1 MKKNNRNNSSNNLR
15 KGSKDSWND
24 DDDEDDRKPPA
35 RPSSA
40 SSSSYLP
47 PPPSSS
53 STPHFPASLPD
64 TPSHASLGDN
74 TPTASVAGSSVST
87 FHNHPL
93 PPAQIT
99 TTTSAALQQKL
110 MTVDETRSTALT
122 ELDPVRSNLYRGEST
137 ASSALL
143 TPQVVLASGTSGLAF
158 VSFLCATL
166 PVSALVSFVLLVLSL
181 IALAFLIYA
190 RILDEWNRLLNGRG
204 IGDFLPQSLYQLLA
218 EESFH
223 HFMTNNDAYLEHRYL
238 LLYFLP
244 GLSPDEIERYVAR
257 LAPRHRERVMRPGL
271 AQFLPNRDFV
281 MTVLMGRQR
290 WQPHTARGVVA
301 TAATATIPSSNQTA
315 PAIEVIVE
323 SDDRSEASDL
333 GLNVSENDM
342 AGGLSNQQASRLART
357 LGLSNSTR
365 VREVLNTSGSR
376 RDMDTVMTSA
386 IVARDDVKD
395 QDDNADTDEN
405 DTQDYYDEEENVLTE
420 AFWGAFNITV
430 WPIYRSV
437 MNQAARVTS
446 PFTSRAIMFGSTLS
460 VLSGGMA
467 LWGHYGRHPENLSL
481 SFSLSWLTPA
491 METAERALS
500 RVTAPSIDRIVSR
513 VVDVFASSTQRLFS
527 NMPYPSSR
535 VVWAT
540 ALAGGLTT
548 GTALI
553 LRQTFQPPPP
563 RRRHSL
569 LKSWKKSESSSRSLF
584 STPKK

>member
-1 MKKNNRNNSSNNLR
+1 MKNNNNNNLR
-15 KGSKDSWND
+15 KGSKDSWK

-40 SSSSYLP
+40 TSSFLP

-53 STPHFPASLPD
+53 STPNFPASLPD

-87 FHNHPL
+87 FQNHPL
-93 PPAQIT
+93 PPSQIT
-99 TTTSAALQQKL
+99 TTTTTSALHQKL

-122 ELDPVRSNLYRGEST
+122 ELDPVRSNLYRGQSTVST
-137 ASSALL
+137 ASSTLL
-143 TPQVVLASGTSGLAF
+143 TPQIVLASGTSGLAL

-166 PVSALVSFVLLVLSL
+166 PVSALVSLVLMVLSL
-181 IALAFLIYA
+181 AALAFLIYG
-190 RILDEWNRLLNGRG
+190 RMLDEWNRLLNGRG
-204 IGDFLPQSLYQLLA
+204 IGDFLPQSVFQLLA

-244 GLSPDEIERYVAR
+244 GLAPDEIERYVAR
-257 LAPRHRERVMRPGL
+257 LAPRHRETVMRPGL

-281 MTVLMGRQR
+281 MTLLMGRQR
-290 WQPHTARGVVA
+290 WQPHIAQG
-301 TAATATIPSSNQTA
+301 TAATAAAIQRSNQSA

-323 SDDRSEASDL
+323 TDDDQSEASDL
-333 GLNVSENDM
+333 GLNVNENDM
-342 AGGLSNQQASRLART
+342 AGGLSDQQASRLART

-376 RDMDTVMTSA
+376 RNTGAAMTAA
-386 IVARDDVKD
+386 IVARDDIKD
-395 QDDNADTDEN
+395 QDDNDDTDEN
-405 DTQDYYDEEENVLTE
+405 DTQDYYEEEENVLTE
-420 AFWGAFNITV
+420 AFWGAFNVTV

-437 MNQAARVTS
+437 MNQAARMTS

-467 LWGHYGRHPENLSL
+467 LWGYYGGHAGNLGL

-500 RVTAPSIDRIVSR
+500 RVTPPSMDRILSR
-513 VVDVFASSTQRLFS
+513 VVDTFASSAQRLFS
-527 NMPYPSSR
+527 NMPYPTDR

-569 LKSWKKSESSSRSLF
+569 LKSWKKSDSSSRSLF